1 MVYINTMVKNNTM
14 DSWEGRINYH
24 TYTENNW
31 LAIDNIDHPLFKILV
46 KRIKEKLSVDNNY
59 QIYIVGGLL
68 EDWLSWDLDFV
79 VCGEYNQ
86 VEIYKILDDIVR
98 IGFDMNI
105 FCDVHYIKENKP
117 WDINDWDG
125 INFEQREVYHLS
137 DNFIKDGITSEID
150 SNYIRD
156 GILFS
161 QTWILP
167 LEKMVNKTN
176 EGYIYHSPLRII

>member
-1 MVYINTMVKNNTM
+1 
-14 DSWEGRINYH
+14 
-24 TYTENNW
+24 
-31 LAIDNIDHPLFKILV
+31 
-46 KRIKEKLSVDNNY
+46 
-59 QIYIVGGLL
+59 
-68 EDWLSWDLDFV
+68 
-79 VCGEYNQ
+79 
-86 VEIYKILDDIVR
+86 
-98 IGFDMNI
+98 MNI